1 MAKVVERF
9 DIFKGLYI
17 CKYDNSSN
25 WDIKTRID
33 KKTRRFAT
41 GTPER
46 EKAVA
51 LATEKYY
58 EIKTKISLGIS
69 PESKGFKAVAEEV
82 IEDLQLN
89 VSNGIK
95 VKTSKIYI
103 SAIKMYHIPFFKEL
117 PFNAITQKLI
127 KDHNKWKMHIRGEEF
142 FSSTLKNH
150 NAALQK
156 VFDRAIQ
163 HGHMAAYQR
172 PELASEGRSQQR
184 RAHFSTQELDI
195 LDGAFNKK
203 IERSK
208 SEDEERFWILL
219 YIYTEFLLY
228 TGIRTGEELNNIRWK
243 DISVE
248 LDDGIPNVSI
258 AISKGKTTLYTGTRI
273 AIGRDDLINSVFGLI
288 QLYPNRI
295 GEDKIFILPKD
306 KSIDSFSRAF
316 SQLLNELGLKHS
328 SLGERSL
335 YSYRHTYI
343 LFSMLSNI
351 DDQTIATQCGTSVDM
366 LSKNY
371 KHTSSSMFIDKLT
384 GIDRQKKKV
393 TPFDKTVLSEGLRR
407 DYYDIG
413 KQLEKNFRE
422 RGYV

>member
-219 YIYTEFLLY
+219 YIYTLIRAAFLCKKQNLTRY
-228 TGIRTGEELNNIRWK
+228 LSLLEKFSLSEL
-243 DISVE
+243 
-248 LDDGIPNVSI
+248 
-258 AISKGKTTLYTGTRI
+258 T
-273 AIGRDDLINSVFGLI
+273 
-288 QLYPNRI
+288 QLENLCIKSPP
-295 GEDKIFILPKD
+295 LP
-306 KSIDSFSRAF
+306 S
-316 SQLLNELGLKHS
+316 S
-328 SLGERSL
+328 SL
-335 YSYRHTYI
+335 
-343 LFSMLSNI
+343 
-351 DDQTIATQCGTSVDM
+351 
-366 LSKNY
+366 
-371 KHTSSSMFIDKLT
+371 SSSSKCVCFFSSGSGSGGSMWAK
-384 GIDRQKKKV
+384 
-393 TPFDKTVLSEGLRR
+393 
-407 DYYDIG
+407 
-413 KQLEKNFRE
+413 
-422 RGYV
+422 